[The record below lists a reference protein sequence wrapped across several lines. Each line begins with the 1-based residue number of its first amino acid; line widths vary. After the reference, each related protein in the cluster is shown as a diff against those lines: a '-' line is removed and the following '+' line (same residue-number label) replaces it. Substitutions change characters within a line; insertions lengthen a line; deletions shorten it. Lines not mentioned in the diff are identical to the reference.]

1 MIRLPPR
8 LRERAEALRWRWLNR
23 FDGLVMTPAIER
35 AMLRRIGDT
44 DAGSASPGKSILVDV
59 SVIHNNDAGTGIQR
73 VVRSLRQHLPAAV
86 DGSTDIEF
94 LIVPSQREGYVAM
107 SGSALAGSPNA
118 VFFGLDFATDS
129 VFQFRR
135 ELREFKL
142 AGGQLWF
149 VVHDILPISYPQWF
163 THASRLK
170 YRRWMRVI
178 AALADG
184 IMCVSPVVSE
194 QVKGLLI
201 NRYGIEDL
209 PKIVTVELGSD
220 ITPADRELAISDLPT
235 AHGLDVSKF
244 TNSALVVGTLE
255 PRKGHADV
263 LAAFELVWAAGHE
276 IPLILIGRPGWNTEG
291 LQQRIRQHP
300 QKGQLLFW
308 LEDVDD
314 HALHAAY
321 RHCRLAIVPSLAEG
335 YGLPLDEALALG
347 SPVLA
352 RNIPVF
358 GRHLDARI
366 SYFAVHAVAPSIA
379 EAIIVAHVG
388 AQGPR
393 RLAPLRQWEDTARQ
407 VADALGCAN
416 SVPDSITAGH
426 FAAV

>member
-1 MIRLPPR
+1 MISLPPR
-8 LRERAEALRWRWLNR
+8 LRKKAEALRWRWLNR
-23 FDGLVMTPAIER
+23 FDELIMTSTIER
-35 AMLRRIGDT
+35 AMLRRIGAA
-44 DAGSASPGKSILVDV
+44 DASSASPGKSILIDV
-59 SVIHNNDAGTGIQR
+59 SVIHDNDAGTGIQR

-86 DGSTDIEF
+86 DRSTDLEL
-94 LIVPSQREGYVAM
+94 LIVPSQREGYVTM

-135 ELREFKL
+135 KLREFKL

-149 VVHDILPISYPQWF
+149 VVHDILPISHPHWF

-184 IMCVSPVVSE
+184 IMCVSPVVSD
-194 QVKGLLI
+194 QVRGLLI

-209 PKIVTVELGSD
+209 PRIVTVELGSD
-220 ITPADRELAISDLPT
+220 ITPADRELAISELPT
-235 AHGLDVSKF
+235 AAGLDASKF

-276 IPLILIGRPGWNTEG
+276 IPLILIGRAGWNTEG
-291 LQQRIRQHP
+291 LQQRIRHHP
-300 QKGQLLFW
+300 QNGQLLFW
-308 LEDVDD
+308 LEDVVD

-321 RHCRLAIVPSLAEG
+321 RHCRLVIVPSLAEG

-358 GRHLDARI
+358 GRHIDVRM
-366 SYFAVHAVAPSIA
+366 SYFAEHADAASIA
-379 EAIIVAHVG
+379 EAIIAAHEG
-388 AQGPR
+388 AHGPR

-416 SVPDSITAGH
+416 SMPNSITAGH
-426 FAAV
+426 SAAV